1 MKAQPTDRRIRT
13 GPPSSPARGL
23 PDPEHFAHVRE
34 WVFDLD
40 NTLYPAHY
48 RLFDQIDVRMGE
60 YIARLFGIDHEEA
73 RRIQKDYFYR
83 YGTTLRGLMK
93 EHGADPRAF
102 LDYVHDIDYSHIRP
116 DPALDAALSAL
127 PGRKWVFTNGTRAHA
142 EAVMAQLGIT
152 GHIDEIFDIEDAD
165 YLPKPFPETYAA
177 FVQRTGIAPKRGA
190 MFEDIA
196 RNLREPHEMG
206 MRTVLVDH
214 PDNADACCIND
225 RHGDREAKYVHFV
238 TDDLARFLAHITGLA
253 ERDGS
258 ATRREAAE

>member
-1 MKAQPTDRRIRT
+1 MTAR
-13 GPPSSPARGL
+13 PARARPTAPEPL
-23 PDPEHFAHVRE
+23 SEHFAHVRH

-40 NTLYPAHY
+40 NTLYPARY
-48 RLFDQIDVRMGE
+48 RLFDQIDERMGE
-60 YIARLFGIDHEEA
+60 YIARLFGIGRAEA

-102 LDYVHDIDYSHIRP
+102 LDYVHDIDYSHIAP
-116 DPALDAALSAL
+116 DPALDAALAAL

-142 EAVMAQLGIT
+142 EAVMQQLGIT
-152 GHIDEIFDIEDAD
+152 GHIDEVFDIEDAG

-177 FVQRTGIAPKRGA
+177 FVRRTGISPARAA

-196 RNLREPHEMG
+196 RNLREPHAMG

-214 PDNADACCIND
+214 PDNEDACCIND
-225 RHGDREAKYVHFV
+225 RHGDREAEYVHFI
-238 TDDLARFLAHITGLA
+238 TDDLARFLAGLSRNLTG
-253 ERDGS
+253 R
-258 ATRREAAE
+258 TRQAAE